1 MQQIIG
7 ICCAMIAHPQLL
19 ILDEPTLG
27 LDLASTKIM
36 TNMLKQL
43 ASHGIGILVTTHQLD
58 FAQKVANKILL
69 INHGQLVFDVANL
82 LRFSLKQFHL
92 ICRKLILGGFDCTE
106 QEITVVFA
114 VLLQGHALVG

>member
-69 INHGQLVFDVANL
+69 INHCQLVFSGNVKASLARLNQ
-82 LRFSLKQFHL
+82 RTVFEVQFS
-92 ICRKLILGGFDCTE
+92 RK
-106 QEITVVFA
+106 ITTAEKEKVMSYCI
-114 VLLQGHALVG
+114 VGI

>member
-1 MQQIIG
+1 
-7 ICCAMIAHPQLL
+7 MIAHPQLL
-19 ILDEPTLG
+19 KLDEPTLG

-69 INHGQLVFDVANL
+69 INHGQLVFSGNVKASLARLNQ
-82 LRFSLKQFHL
+82 RTVFEVQFS
-92 ICRKLILGGFDCTE
+92 RK
-106 QEITVVFA
+106 ITTA
-114 VLLQGHALVG
+114 EKEKDMSYCIVGI

>member
-1 MQQIIG
+1 
-7 ICCAMIAHPQLL
+7 MIAHPQLL

-69 INHGQLVFDVANL
+69 INYGQLVFSGNVKASLARLNQ
-82 LRFSLKQFHL
+82 RTVFEVQFSHK
-92 ICRKLILGGFDCTE
+92 
-106 QEITVVFA
+106 ITTAEKEKVMSYCI
-114 VLLQGHALVG
+114 VGI

>member
-1 MQQIIG
+1 
-7 ICCAMIAHPQLL
+7 MIAHPQLL

-69 INHGQLVFDVANL
+69 INHGQLVFSGNVKA
-82 LRFSLKQFHL
+82 SLARLNQ
-92 ICRKLILGGFDCTE
+92 R
-106 QEITVVFA
+106 TVFT
-114 VLLQGHALVG
+114 QNYNC